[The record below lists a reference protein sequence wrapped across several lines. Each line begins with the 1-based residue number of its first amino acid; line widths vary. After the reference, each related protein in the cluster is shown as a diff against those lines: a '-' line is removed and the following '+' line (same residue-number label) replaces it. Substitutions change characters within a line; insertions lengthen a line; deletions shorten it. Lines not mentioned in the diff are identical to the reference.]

1 MMVKRSVISLLVLFL
16 AGTGLSAKIVPG
28 EGAFLQQLQK
38 RDSILIG
45 DQLMYGFDLHE
56 VPEGTVFGV
65 PDLSK
70 EMPQDIVPVV
80 PWLCDTLSTK
90 KIKASNSKLY
100 SIRQGMVIAPFTEGT
115 YNLPPLAVTMLRP
128 GAKDADTIVFE
139 PLSMDV
145 CTMPVDTA
153 TFVPH
158 DIKGQARYPL
168 TLAEVLQI
176 LVIIWTA
183 VLIIA
188 SIVTTII
195 ILRKR
200 ARGEDSRPAEPAHIR
215 ALRKIDAYRSPKYWE
230 PPRQKAFYSG
240 VTDALRE
247 YIAARFG
254 IGALEMTTAEIFDA
268 LKGAED
274 LPTDLRDSLKDL
286 FERAD
291 FVKFAKMTA
300 SPEENATVIPE
311 AVKFVTSTY
320 LTPTEDQDTQEEVQ

>member
-1 MMVKRSVISLLVLFL
+1 MMVKRSVISLLVLVL
-16 AGTGLSAKIVPG
+16 AGAGLSARTVPG
-28 EGAFLQQLQK
+28 EGAFLDRLQK
-38 RDSILIG
+38 RDSVLVG

-65 PDLSK
+65 PDLTK
-70 EMPQDIVPVV
+70 ALPQDIVPVV

-100 SIRQGMVIAPFTEGT
+100 TIRQGMVIAPFTDGT
-115 YNLPPLAVTMLRP
+115 YTLPPLAVTMLRP

-139 PLSMDV
+139 PLALDV

-168 TLAEVLQI
+168 TLPEALRI
-176 LVIIWTA
+176 LSIFWAA
-183 VLIIA
+183 VLLVA
-188 SIVTTII
+188 AIVATII
-195 ILRKR
+195 TLRRR
-200 ARGEDSRPAEPAHIR
+200 AKGEDSRPAEPAHIR
-215 ALRKIDAYRSPKYWE
+215 ALRKIDAFRSPKYWE

-254 IGALEMTTAEIFDA
+254 VGAMEMTTAEIFDA
-268 LKGAED
+268 LRGAED
-274 LPTDLRDSLKDL
+274 LPSDLRDSLKDL

-300 SPEENATVIPE
+300 SAEENAAVIPE

-320 LTPTEDQDTQEEVQ
+320 LAPTEETDTQEEVQ